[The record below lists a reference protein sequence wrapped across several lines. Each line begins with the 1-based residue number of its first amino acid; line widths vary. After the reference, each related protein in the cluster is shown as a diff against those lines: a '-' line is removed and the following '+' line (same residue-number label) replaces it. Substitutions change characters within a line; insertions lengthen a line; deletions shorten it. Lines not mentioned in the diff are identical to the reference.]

1 MVLTPNF
8 SSLPKVLYNPKA
20 VIAHAAWLDQACAHC
35 PIFPTAA
42 FRRSPGRVSVP
53 MWLVILSNQLKIV
66 ALVSH
71 YLTNKLIL
79 HRLIHWQEPKPPLL
93 HRDYA
98 VLIRVSS
105 SYPPPL
111 GRFLCITHPS
121 ATLLVSEDTFSFD
134 LHVWG
139 LPPAFN
145 LSHDQTLQINCYL
158 PKKVEI
164 FFHQKMD
171 FFWAL
176 TRVTKL
182 FSIRSAPSL
191 WGNHQV

>member
-1 MVLTPNF
+1 M
-8 SSLPKVLYNPKA
+8 LYNPK
-20 VIAHAAWLDQACAHC
+20 VFIAHAAWLDQAFAHC

-53 MWLVILSNQLKIV
+53 MWLVVLSNQLKIV

-79 HRLIHWQEPKPPLL
+79 HRLIRWREPKPSLL
-93 HRDYA
+93 RGDYA

-121 ATLLVSEDTFSFD
+121 ATVLASEDTFSFN

-145 LSHDQTLQINCYL
+145 LSHDQTLQINCFAT
-158 PKKVEI
+158 KSG
-164 FFHQKMD
+164 D
-171 FFWAL
+171 FFWAPTYEWL
-176 TRVTKL
+176 N
-182 FSIRSAPSL
+182 FSQSDQPHHCGETPI
-191 WGNHQV
+191 VVF

>member
-1 MVLTPNF
+1 
-8 SSLPKVLYNPKA
+8 
-20 VIAHAAWLDQACAHC
+20 
-35 PIFPTAA
+35 
-42 FRRSPGRVSVP
+42 

-79 HRLIHWQEPKPPLL
+79 HRLIRWWEPKPSLL
-93 HRDYA
+93 RRDYA

-121 ATLLVSEDTFSFD
+121 ATLLVSEDTFSFN

-145 LSHDQTLQINCYL
+145 LSHDQTLQYTVIHLRWKFFFTYS
-158 PKKVEI
+158 EI
-164 FFHQKMD
+164 
-171 FFWAL
+171 FWAL

-182 FSIRSAPSL
+182 FSIRSTPSL
-191 WGNHQV
+191 RGMTNYRAFKEKRKDFFDIFLIITTRL

>member
-1 MVLTPNF
+1 MVLTSNF

-20 VIAHAAWLDQACAHC
+20 VITHAAWLDQAFAHC

-42 FRRSPGRVSVP
+42 SRRSLGRVSVP
-53 MWLVILSNQLKIV
+53 VWLIVLSDQLEIV

-79 HRLIHWQEPKPPLL
+79 HRLIRWWEPKPSLL
-93 HRDYA
+93 RRDYA
-98 VLIRVSS
+98 VLIRVSP

-121 ATLLVSEDTFSFD
+121 ATVLTSEDAFSFD
-134 LHVWG
+134 LHVLG

-145 LSHDQTLQINCYL
+145 LSHDQTLQINC
-158 PKKVEI
+158 
-164 FFHQKMD
+164 F
-171 FFWAL
+171 
-176 TRVTKL
+176 VTKKWWRFFL
-182 FSIRSAPSL
+182 GTHLSD
-191 WGNHQV
+191 

>member
-1 MVLTPNF
+1 M
-8 SSLPKVLYNPKA
+8 LYNPKA
-20 VIAHAAWLDQACAHC
+20 VITHAAWLDQAFAHC

-53 MWLVILSNQLKIV
+53 MWLVILSNQLRIV

-79 HRLIHWQEPKPPLL
+79 HRLIRWREPKPPLL
-93 HRDYA
+93 RRDYA
-98 VLIRVSS
+98 VLIRVSP

-121 ATLLVSEDTFSFD
+121 ATVLTSEDAFSFD
-134 LHVWG
+134 LHVLG

-145 LSHDQTLQINCYL
+145 LSHDQTLQINCFVA
-158 PKKVEI
+158 KKRR
-164 FFHQKMD
+164 FFLGTH
-171 FFWAL
+171 L
-176 TRVTKL
+176 SV
-182 FSIRSAPSL
+182 
-191 WGNHQV
+191 

>member
-79 HRLIHWQEPKPPLL
+79 HRLIRWREPKPSLL
-93 HRDYA
+93 RGDYA

-164 FFHQKMD
+164 FFPSKD
-171 FFWAL
+171 GFFL
-176 TRVTKL
+176 GTHT
-182 FSIRSAPSL
+182 SD
-191 WGNHQV
+191 

>member
-1 MVLTPNF
+1 
-8 SSLPKVLYNPKA
+8 
-20 VIAHAAWLDQACAHC
+20 
-35 PIFPTAA
+35 
-42 FRRSPGRVSVP
+42 

-79 HRLIHWQEPKPPLL
+79 HRLIRWREPKPSLL
-93 HRDYA
+93 RGDYA

-121 ATLLVSEDTFSFD
+121 ATVLVSEDTFSFD

-145 LSHDQTLQINCYL
+145 LSHDQTLQINCL
-158 PKKVEI
+158 SALKAEMIFHIKCEI
-164 FFHQKMD
+164 FF
-171 FFWAL
+171 WAP

-182 FSIRSAPSL
+182 FSIRSTASL
-191 WGNHQV
+191 CGTTNYRHFSWKRKDFFNYFYIFIWSAKTTL